1 MRFEH
6 WIYTLPLRLRSLLR
20 GARVEQE
27 LDEELR
33 YHLERQIEQH
43 VERGLSPEE
52 ARYAALR
59 AMGGVEQQKELC
71 RDRRRVSLA
80 DHAVRDVRYGLRVLR
95 RSPIFTTVAVLSLAL
110 GIGANAAIFHLVD
123 AVRLRSLPVPDAHE
137 LVDVRPN
144 GAQAF
149 GTYEG
154 VNSKATY
161 PLWEQI
167 RTHQTAFSGM
177 FAWGDVGLLIG
188 RGAAA
193 RRADGL
199 WVSGDFF
206 RVLGV
211 TPVRGRLI
219 AASDDH
225 RGCAGGTAV
234 ISYGFWQRHFG
245 GADAAVGGT
254 LTIFDRPVTVI
265 GVTEASFTGL
275 EVGRS
280 FEIALPVC
288 AAADGPRRDEDVV
301 TALDRRD
308 FWWLTVMGRLKP
320 GWTIE
325 RASEQLKAIS
335 AGILQATQPS
345 GYPAEL
351 MQAYR
356 NITFS
361 AFPAAQGVSRLR
373 DAHDRSLLLL
383 LGLTGLVLLITCG
396 NLATLMLARA
406 GAREREIAVRAAI
419 GASRP
424 RIVAQL
430 VIESL
435 LVAGAGAVLAVP
447 IALVSA
453 RALVGSLDVV
463 DNPVTLT
470 LSADWR
476 LVTFVGVSAVLTTVL
491 FGLLP
496 ALRASV
502 VDPIVAMRHA
512 SRGLTADRR
521 HAIFQRALVAG
532 QIAVSL
538 VLVMAALLFV
548 RTFRNLATV
557 DLGFE
562 PSGLVAISFLDLP
575 SQALPVEQRVVFQR
589 RLTEEM
595 RSIPGIAAAAS
606 SSKIPLQRGVW
617 SHFFTVPGGEASQKA
632 SRFTYVGPGY
642 FETMGI
648 RLLAGRAFTDRDDS
662 AGRPVLIVNESFVR
676 GHLGQRNPISAT
688 LRRLAEP
695 GYPETLFEIVGVVGN
710 IKYADFRD
718 ESCWCDGPDGMPP
731 IAYVP
736 IAQDPSPFPWAPI
749 VVRTDVSIAA
759 LTDAVTTRVE
769 RLNPAITV
777 GVLDIEEQ
785 LQDRLSPE
793 RMVAWL
799 AGAFGALAVVLVTVG
814 LYGIIAYRA
823 VSRRNEIGIRLS
835 LGATRMQIV
844 LLVLRDSLLL
854 LAIGL
859 AIGLPL
865 TRAALRGAEAL
876 LFGLLPNDVPM
887 LVAAAVLLTA
897 AATAAGSIP
906 AWRAARTQ
914 PSVALRSE

>member
-1 MRFEH
+1 M
-6 WIYTLPLRLRSLLR
+6 IARLFATLR
-20 GARVEQE
+20 GLLGRRRIEGEIA
-27 LDEELR
+27 EELR
-33 YHLERQIEQH
+33 DHLEREIEAYRS
-43 VERGLSPEE
+43 RGVSYEE
-52 ARYAALR
+52 ARRLALR
-59 AMGGVEQQKELC
+59 DLGGLMQTIEST
-71 RDRRRVSLA
+71 R
-80 DHAVRDVRYGLRVLR
+80 AVRATWLDTVWRDVGYGARVLR
-95 RSPIFTTVAVLSLAL
+95 RSPIFTTIAVLSLAL
-110 GIGANAAIFHLVD
+110 GIGANAAIFQLVD
-123 AVRLRSLPVPDAHE
+123 AVRLRNLPVPNAHD
-137 LVDVRPN
+137 LVDVRPS

-154 VNSKATY
+154 VNAKATY

-177 FAWGDVGLLIG
+177 FAWGDIGLLIG

-193 RRADGL
+193 RRADGI

-211 TPVRGRLI
+211 TAARGRLI
-219 AASDDH
+219 EAGDDY

-234 ISYGFWQRHFG
+234 ISYAFWQRHFG
-245 GADAAVGGT
+245 GADTAVGST
-254 LTIFDRPVTVI
+254 LTIADRPVTVI
-265 GVTEASFTGL
+265 GVTDASFTGL

-288 AAADGPRRDEDVV
+288 TAGTGPRRDEDVV

-325 RASEQLKAIS
+325 RASEQMRAIS
-335 AGILQATQPS
+335 PGILQATQPS

-361 AFPAAQGVSRLR
+361 ASPAAQGVSRLR

-396 NLATLMLARA
+396 NVATLMLARA
-406 GAREREIAVRAAI
+406 GAREREMAVRAAI

-430 VIESL
+430 VVESL

-447 IALVSA
+447 MALASA
-453 RALVGSLDVV
+453 RALVGFLDVA

-470 LSADWR
+470 LGVDWR
-476 LVTFVGVSAVLTTVL
+476 LVTFVGVIAVLTTVL

-496 ALRASV
+496 ALRVSV
-502 VDPIVAMRHA
+502 VHPIVAMRQA

-521 HAIFQRALVAG
+521 NAIFQRALVVG

-557 DLGFE
+557 DFGFE
-562 PSGLVAISFLDLP
+562 PSGLFAITFMDLP

-589 RLTEEM
+589 QLTEEM

-606 SSKIPLQRGVW
+606 SSKIPMQRGVW
-617 SHFFTVPGGEASQKA
+617 SHFFTVPGGDASQKA
-632 SRFTYVGPGY
+632 ARFTYVGPGY

-648 RLLAGRAFTDRDDS
+648 RRLAGRAFTDSDNPT
-662 AGRPVLIVNESFVR
+662 GRPVLIVNESFVR
-676 GHLGQRNPISAT
+676 AHLGQRNPIGAT
-688 LRRLAEP
+688 VRRLTEP
-695 GYPETLFEIVGVVGN
+695 GYPETMFEIVGVVSN

-718 ESCWCDGPDGMPP
+718 ESCWCEGPDGMPP

-749 VVRTDVSIAA
+749 VVRTDVLIAA

-769 RLNPAITV
+769 RLNPAIAV
-777 GVLDIEEQ
+777 GIIDIDEQ
-785 LQDRLSPE
+785 LQDRLGPE

-799 AGAFGALAVVLVTVG
+799 AGAFGVLAVVLVTVG
-814 LYGIIAYRA
+814 LYGVIAYRA

-835 LGATRMQIV
+835 LGATRTQIV
-844 LLVLRDSLLL
+844 QLVLRDSVPL

-865 TRAALRGAEAL
+865 TSAALRGAEAL
-876 LFGLLPNDVPM
+876 LFGLSPTDVPM
-887 LVAAAVLLTA
+887 LVAAAVLLAVA
-897 AATAAGSIP
+897 AAAAGSIP
-906 AWRAARTQ
+906 ACRAARTQ
-914 PSVALRSE
+914 PDVALRSE

>member
-1 MRFEH
+1 
-6 WIYTLPLRLRSLLR
+6 
-20 GARVEQE
+20 
-27 LDEELR
+27 
-33 YHLERQIEQH
+33 
-43 VERGLSPEE
+43 
-52 ARYAALR
+52 
-59 AMGGVEQQKELC
+59 
-71 RDRRRVSLA
+71 
-80 DHAVRDVRYGLRVLR
+80 
-95 RSPIFTTVAVLSLAL
+95 
-110 GIGANAAIFHLVD
+110 
-123 AVRLRSLPVPDAHE
+123 
-137 LVDVRPN
+137 
-144 GAQAF
+144 
-149 GTYEG
+149 
-154 VNSKATY
+154 
-161 PLWEQI
+161 
-167 RTHQTAFSGM
+167 
-177 FAWGDVGLLIG
+177 LIG

-211 TPVRGRLI
+211 TAVRGRLI
-219 AASDDH
+219 EASDDY
-225 RGCAGGTAV
+225 RGCAGGSAI

-245 GADAAVGGT
+245 GADAAIGST

-265 GVTEASFTGL
+265 GVTDASFTGL

-288 AAADGPRRDEDVV
+288 AAAAGPRRDEDVV

-308 FWWLTVMGRLKP
+308 HWWLTVMGRLKP
-320 GWTIE
+320 DWTIE
-325 RASEQLKAIS
+325 RASEQMRAIS
-335 AGILQATQPS
+335 PGILQATQPS
-345 GYPAEL
+345 GYPAAL

-361 AFPAAQGVSRLR
+361 AFPAAQGVSQVR
-373 DAHDRSLLLL
+373 DAHDRSLLML

-406 GAREREIAVRAAI
+406 GAREREMAIRVAI

-424 RIVAQL
+424 RIAAQL

-435 LVAGAGAVLAVP
+435 LVAGAGAVLALP
-447 IALVSA
+447 MALVSA
-453 RALVGSLDVV
+453 RALVGFLDVA

-470 LSADWR
+470 LGVDWR
-476 LVTFVGVSAVLTTVL
+476 LVTFVGGIAVLTTVL

-496 ALRASV
+496 ALRVST
-502 VDPIVAMRHA
+502 VDPIVAMRQA
-512 SRGLTADRR
+512 SRGLTADPR
-521 HAIFQRALVAG
+521 HALFQRALVVG

-562 PSGLVAISFLDLP
+562 PSGLVAISFLDLA

-595 RSIPGIAAAAS
+595 RSIPGIVAAAS
-606 SSKIPLQRGVW
+606 SSKIPMQRGVW
-617 SHFFTVPGGEASQKA
+617 SHFFTVPDADASQKA
-632 SRFTYVGPGY
+632 ARFTYVGPGY

-648 RLLAGRAFTDRDDS
+648 RRLAGRAFTDRDDS

-676 GHLGQRNPISAT
+676 AHLRQRNPIGAT
-688 LRRLAEP
+688 VRRLAEP
-695 GYPETLFEIVGVVGN
+695 GYPETLFEIVGVVAN
-710 IKYADFRD
+710 IKYEDFRD

-736 IAQDPSPFPWAPI
+736 LAQDPNPFPWASI

-759 LTDAVTTRVE
+759 LTDAIIRRVG

-777 GVLDIEEQ
+777 GIMDVAEQ

-799 AGAFGALAVVLVTVG
+799 AGAFGVLAVVLVTVG

-835 LGATRMQIV
+835 LGATRTHIV

-854 LAIGL
+854 LTIGL

-865 TRAALRGAEAL
+865 TSATLRGAEAL
-876 LFGLLPNDVPM
+876 LFGLSPTDVPM
-887 LVAAAVLLTA
+887 LVAAAVLLA
-897 AATAAGSIP
+897 ASAAAAGSVP

-914 PSVALRSE
+914 PDIALRSE